1 MMKHLPHIP
10 PPSIGAHLH
19 DDNDKALEE
28 DFDGDGDLTSGN
40 YGFSGEAMDLLFNE
54 TAVGVGENFLKVKR
68 MRGFSGKYYWGR
80 KERETEVVG
89 IVMIFAWM
97 FSQEKHV
104 KSYVDLYY
112 SLGWDSLVCHS
123 QFLNSFS
130 SYRATS
136 LSLDVLNELDE
147 ELKVRPCP
155 VVFLSFSGGP
165 KACMYKVIQIIDSR
179 CPGGE
184 TLDYRLVRDCTAGF
198 IYDSC
203 PVDFTPDI
211 GTPFVLSVL
220 PISCLP
226 RLVKWVSDGFF
237 AGLDALFCSSFES
250 IRAEYGQTLYSSRL
264 EELGGDVRLLK
275 WNSSPNV
282 GHYQQHPDEY
292 KGAVARLLKSAFSVY
307 SQKIQ
312 QHERAIAVPDRA
324 YDTFMSPQMEA
335 AACSNDGLR
344 KLSVESD
351 ACSCHPAH
359 WAAMT
364 AVLPFLSIPY
374 QRTDYYISWMRQRSP
389 LTVIS
394 TRFFLTYMFQR
405 TSRVRL

>member
-1 MMKHLPHIP
+1 MW
-10 PPSIGAHLH
+10 
-19 DDNDKALEE
+19 
-28 DFDGDGDLTSGN
+28 
-40 YGFSGEAMDLLFNE
+40 GFG
-54 TAVGVGENFLKVKR
+54 
-68 MRGFSGKYYWGR
+68 GKYYWGR
-80 KERETEVVG
+80 KEREKEVVG
-89 IVMIFAWM
+89 IVVIFAWM

-112 SLGWDSLVCHS
+112 SLGWDSLICHS

-184 TLDYRLVRDCTAGF
+184 TLDYRLVRDCIAGF

-203 PVDFTPDI
+203 PVDFTPDL

-220 PISCLP
+220 PTSCPP

-237 AGLDALFCSSFES
+237 AGMDALFCSSFES
-250 IRAEYGQTLYSSRL
+250 MRAEYWQTLYSSVSMRVPYLILCSEVDNLASCQIICNFAQRL

-275 WNSSPNV
+275 WNSSPHV
-282 GHYQQHPDEY
+282 GHYRQHPDEY
-292 KGAVARLLKSAFSVY
+292 KGAVAKLLKSAFSVY

-312 QHERAIAVPDRA
+312 QHERANAVPDRA
-324 YDTFMSPQMEA
+324 YDTFLSPQMEA

-351 ACSCHPAH
+351 G
-359 WAAMT
+359 
-364 AVLPFLSIPY
+364 LFLSSGSLGCHDSSASNSLDSSPKEGLLHLLDAPKVTAHGDLNKILFDIYVPKDIEGSAIISPRRLEATSLPPAKRRVILNPIRSIP
-374 QRTDYYISWMRQRSP
+374 RA
-389 LTVIS
+389 
-394 TRFFLTYMFQR
+394 
-405 TSRVRL
+405 RL